1 MSDLIRT
8 DKRAGDELRPVK
20 IIPEFIPPAEG
31 SVLIEVGATRVI
43 CTATVEDTVPG
54 FQKGTGK
61 GWITAEYSMLPR
73 ATLRRTLRDAS
84 RGRVSG
90 RSQEIQRLIGRSLR
104 AIARLDALGERTI
117 TLDCDVIQADGGT
130 RTAAITGAYVALGL
144 ACQRLVYMRILR
156 SLPLIDSV
164 AATSVGLI
172 EAAPVLDLTYE
183 EDARAQVDM
192 NVVITGSGRLVEVQA
207 TAETAPFSQEELDQ
221 MLALARGGIRQLI
234 EKQQEILQFNFAQP

>member
-144 ACQRLVYMRILR
+144 ACQRLVDMRILR